1 MGEKY
6 SGRRLLNLVAKTGP
20 PKASPMLP
28 TAVPNACLAM
38 DHTVGRTRCPLLNL
52 SARKF
57 NFPRINPV
65 EREIWFVSHQEVL
78 PRLSSTERGIL
89 SPLFPE
95 VSQARSV
102 VSRDCHVCV
111 P

>member
-1 MGEKY
+1 
-6 SGRRLLNLVAKTGP
+6 
-20 PKASPMLP
+20 MLP
-28 TAVPNACLAM
+28 TVVPNACLAM